1 MKFKKIS
8 VHFSSGLF
16 SESTTLLLLLL
27 LLLSRSTIDHGDE
40 DNLVDGGAAREKELN
55 NSESVQGSSE
65 LQWFLHTNIHSIFPY
80 I

>member
-1 MKFKKIS
+1 MWVEIMYASSDHDFKGKQLAL
-8 VHFSSGLF
+8 HCRCGFA
-16 SESTTLLLLLL
+16 
-27 LLLSRSTIDHGDE
+27 IDHGDE